1 MRLYC
6 DASCRSKARRTR
18 RATPERVKIN
28 LTSRTREG
36 KLDNVPDTVPAN
48 YPPALTRVLSAARV
62 ALDDVPADP
71 ALAPLE
77 AVIVIRSLARVVEDG
92 LRQAVQ
98 LARQAGHT
106 WAEIGELLG
115 TTRQAAFQRFGR
127 PIDPRTNKPM
137 TRQTLPGAED
147 KAIEILGCII
157 EGRWEDARRDFGEKM
172 LGAVSADRIALAWAQ
187 TVAHV
192 GSYERMG
199 EPLVFQANEA
209 TVIEIPLFFEAGDS
223 IGQVTFDRESQ
234 VIGLFLR
241 PAPS

>member
-1 MRLYC
+1 MTEL
-6 DASCRSKARRTR
+6 SHP
-18 RATPERVKIN
+18 ATG
-28 LTSRTREG
+28 S
-36 KLDNVPDTVPAN
+36 
-48 YPPALTRVLSAARV
+48 ALEALAAARELSGATDA
-62 ALDDVPADP
+62 ALRAAVGRARAAGQSWSRIGDV
-71 ALAPLE
+71 
-77 AVIVIRSLARVVEDG
+77 
-92 LRQAVQ
+92 
-98 LARQAGHT
+98 
-106 WAEIGELLG
+106 LG

-157 EGRWEDARRDFGEKM
+157 EGRWEDARADFGEKM
-172 LGAVSADRIALAWAQ
+172 LEAVSADRIALAWAQ
-187 TVAHV
+187 MVAHV